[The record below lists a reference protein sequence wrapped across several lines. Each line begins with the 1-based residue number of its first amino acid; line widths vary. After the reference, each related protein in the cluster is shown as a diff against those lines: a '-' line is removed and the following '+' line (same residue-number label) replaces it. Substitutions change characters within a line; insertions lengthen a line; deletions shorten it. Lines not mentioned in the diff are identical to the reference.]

1 MSVAGGQRGT
11 GLAEDDDPG
20 GASIDAQCA
29 TRAHVVVDDEDHI
42 VVRVISRQFGV
53 ICFCNSVRSDHV
65 DALPWANVYATLAH
79 DAFTLINVNELL
91 WLYSLAQIIGINFNQ
106 LVFS

>member
-1 MSVAGGQRGT
+1 VAVT
-11 GLAEDDDPG
+11 FWCWSSSFSKNDDAS
-20 GASIDAQCA
+20 GASINTKCA

-91 WLYSLAQIIGINFNQ
+91 GLDSFAQVIGVNFNQ
-106 LVFS
+106 LVFG